1 MTEDRMEF
9 AAGLALLAIVAFTL
23 TPAFWHLIAFLGK

>member
-1 MTEDRMEF
+1 MTEEHLEF
-9 AAGLALLAIVAFTL
+9 VGGLALLAIVASTL